1 MDIQKAL
8 LIIFITLIVVIIFN
22 VGIYSYAKK
31 RGSQINLFTRVY
43 NRAKYPWK
51 EENEKMKELS
61 DYVHEFKENQ
71 KRDEDNLD
79 HRNDS

>member
-1 MDIQKAL
+1 MDIQKTI

-22 VGIYSYAKK
+22 LGIYSYAKK

-43 NRAKYPWK
+43 HRAKSPWK

-61 DYVHEFKENQ
+61 DYIQEYKENR
-71 KRDEDNLD
+71 KRDEENID
-79 HRNDS
+79 HYSDP